1 MNDWRQLDDVT
12 SDDKLFRVLTAAT
25 GNARSL
31 IVESRVSGTTS
42 AEVDDKCSE
51 SWLPTFLYLIHL
63 ASDILATQLI
73 NLSTDGA
80 LWSPNRSADNGA

>member
-51 SWLPTFLYLIHL
+51 S
-63 ASDILATQLI
+63 
-73 NLSTDGA
+73 
-80 LWSPNRSADNGA
+80 

>member
-1 MNDWRQLDDVT
+1 MAANELKYKTHSTSVTLQSSMGKRWINRSVLSLVMNDWRQLDDVT

-51 SWLPTFLYLIHL
+51 S
-63 ASDILATQLI
+63 
-73 NLSTDGA
+73 
-80 LWSPNRSADNGA
+80 